1 MKMKF
6 LCIIASVLSLGQAF
20 LVPTTV
26 APSRLD
32 VSLDASR
39 RLVLDFSI
47 ASFGVATGIMVQ
59 NEAALASGGATAG
72 GAYLLSAKQR
82 CTYS

>member
-1 MKMKF
+1 MKF
-6 LCIIASVLSLGQAF
+6 LCIITCVLSLGQAF
-20 LVPTTV
+20 IVPTTV
-26 APSRLD
+26 EPSRLD

-39 RLVLDFSI
+39 RSVLQDVSI
-47 ASFGVATGIMVQ
+47 ASLGVATGVLVQ

-82 CTYS
+82 CR

>member
-1 MKMKF
+1 MKF

-39 RLVLDFSI
+39 RLVLQDFSI